1 MVYQAGMRS
10 GRLNDWLT
18 LLANFGVVVGIVFLV
33 IEVRQNQAAIEES
46 NLINRV
52 QARSME
58 IDQFNDFRAFVS
70 QSEDLS
76 RIWVEGSGGQP
87 LDAVEQSRF
96 EMLCLSNV
104 WISVGA
110 YERSLM
116 LGRPGVAEGTVRIR
130 AEMLANSPGFR
141 NCWDNVVRQS
151 VVEYGLSEYADA
163 VESAARSLLE

>member
-1 MVYQAGMRS
+1 MKRGK
-10 GRLNDWLT
+10 LNEWLT
-18 LLANFGVVVGIVFLV
+18 LLANFGVVTGIVFLV

-70 QSEDLS
+70 QSDELS
-76 RIWVEGSGGQP
+76 RIWVVGSAGDP
-87 LDAVEQSRF
+87 LDDVERARF

-116 LGRPGVAEGTVRIR
+116 LDRTSIAEGTVRIR
-130 AEMLANSPGFR
+130 AEMLAESPGFR
-141 NCWDNVVRQS
+141 DCWNKVVRQS
-151 VVEYGLSEYADA
+151 VLEYGMGEYVDA
-163 VESAARSLLE
+163 VETLASQL

>member
-1 MVYQAGMRS
+1 MNDGK
-10 GRLNDWLT
+10 LNEWLT
-18 LLANFGVVVGIVFLV
+18 LLANFGVVIGIVFLV

-70 QSEDLS
+70 QSEELS
-76 RIWVEGSGGQP
+76 RIWVEGIAGQE
-87 LDAVEQSRF
+87 LDAVERARF

-110 YERSLM
+110 YERSLL
-116 LGRPGVAEGTVRIR
+116 LGRPGVADGTVRIR
-130 AEMLANSPGFR
+130 ADMLANSPGFR
-141 NCWDNVVRQS
+141 NCWNDVVRQS
-151 VVEYGLSEYADA
+151 VIDYGLSEYVDA
-163 VESAARSLLE
+163 VEKTAGPGAGRSP

>member
-1 MVYQAGMRS
+1 MDSEEDMKKGK
-10 GRLNDWLT
+10 LNEWLT
-18 LLANFGVVVGIVFLV
+18 LLANFGVVTGIVFLV

-70 QSEDLS
+70 QSEELS
-76 RIWVEGSGGQP
+76 RIWVEGIAGQP
-87 LDAVEQSRF
+87 LDTVERARF

-110 YERSLM
+110 YERSL
-116 LGRPGVAEGTVRIR
+116 LLDRPGIADGTVRIR
-130 AEMLANSPGFR
+130 AEMLAESPGFR
-141 NCWDNVVRQS
+141 DCWNKVVRQS
-151 VVEYGLSEYADA
+151 VLEYGMGEYVDA
-163 VESAARSLLE
+163 VESLANEL

>member
-1 MVYQAGMRS
+1 MNNGK
-10 GRLNDWLT
+10 LNEWLT
-18 LLANFGVVVGIVFLV
+18 LLANFGVVTGIIFLV

-76 RIWVEGSGGQP
+76 RIWFAGSAGEP
-87 LDAVEQSRF
+87 LDEVEQSRF

-116 LGRPGVAEGTVRIR
+116 LERPAIADGTVRIR
-130 AEMLANSPGFR
+130 AEMLASSPGFR
-141 NCWDNVVRQS
+141 ECWNNIVRQL
-151 VVEYGLSEYADA
+151 VLDYGMGEYVDA
-163 VESAARSLLE
+163 VETIADQL